1 MGTDLI
7 QGFLEY
13 SRLQELFDPS
23 DLILVAV
30 SGGKDSMALADC
42 LIRIGQPMVV
52 AHCNFGL
59 RAGES
64 DEEERFVNDYFANR
78 SIPVR
83 TRTFPTRE
91 YAESQGISIEM
102 AARDLRYEWF
112 EEVRRDLSCSVIA
125 VGHHADDSIE
135 TSLINLI
142 RGTGLRGLS
151 GIRPRAGYVVRPL
164 LFASREQ
171 IRTYINSRNIP
182 FREDSSNRDVS
193 IIRNRIR
200 HVVIPILESMNP
212 GIRSVITEEQACFA
226 KAQHLID
233 NYVKVYDQK
242 VIRAD
247 DGTINIPFTG
257 ILNSEFPEIILF
269 EMLRPYGFHGKIIP
283 VILRSLQGS
292 SGKTFLSRTHQLLID
307 RDSILVYFPGAKS
320 DYRYYLDPADP
331 GSMEEAGFEAEL
343 HTAGPFV
350 PSADPWCAWLDF
362 DALEFPLV
370 VRPWQAGDYFVPL
383 GMNHKKKVS
392 DFFIDSKISRLT
404 KSQTPVVLSGGQIAW
419 IPGHRIDH
427 RSRITDATTNVL
439 ILRKL

>member
-1 MGTDLI
+1 MSTDLI
-7 QGFLEY
+7 QGFLEF
-13 SRLQELFDPS
+13 SRIEELFGPS

-30 SGGKDSMALADC
+30 SGGSDSMALADC

-59 RAGES
+59 RGAES
-64 DEEERFVNDYFANR
+64 DDDERFVVDYFTNR

-83 TRTFPTRE
+83 TRSFQTKE
-91 YAESQGISIEM
+91 YADSQGISIEM

-112 EEVRRDLSCSVIA
+112 EVVRKEMCCSVIA

-151 GIRPRAGYVVRPL
+151 GIRPRAGYIVRPL

-171 IRTYINSRNIP
+171 IRAYIISRSIP
-182 FREDSSNRDVS
+182 YREDSSNRDVS

-200 HVVIPILESMNP
+200 HEVLPVLESINP
-212 GIRSVITEEQACFA
+212 GIRAVITEEQDYFA
-226 KAQHLID
+226 KAQLLID
-233 NYVKVYDQK
+233 DYVKVYK
-242 VIRAD
+242 KEVIRRD
-247 DGTINIPFTG
+247 DGTINIPVAG
-257 ILNSEFPEIILF
+257 ILKSEFPEILLF
-269 EMLRPYGFHGKIIP
+269 EILRPYGFHGKIIP
-283 VILRSLQGS
+283 VILRSLSGN
-292 SGKTFLSRTHQLLID
+292 SGKTFLSRSHQLLID
-307 RDSILVYFPGAKS
+307 RDSILVYYPGAKP
-320 DYRYYLDPADP
+320 DYRYYLDPANPD
-331 GSMEEAGFEAEL
+331 SMEEAGFEVEL
-343 HTAGPFV
+343 NTAVPFI
-350 PSADPWCAWLDF
+350 PSADPWCAWLDY

-370 VRPWQAGDYFVPL
+370 VRPWKAGDFFVPL

-392 DFFIDSKISRLT
+392 DFFIDSKVSRLE

-419 IPGHRIDH
+419 IPGHRIDQ
-427 RSRITDATTNVL
+427 RFRITRSTVNAF